1 MPEIAPQKNAL
12 VAYLISLDA
21 RGDRAALAALRGA
34 LRPGRELDALRFV
47 VPFLPAQGRDGASL
61 GSLARRRGEDDAI
74 LLASLFALHP
84 ENGPRSLASVLNSV
98 RIKTG
103 SDSIEGRFRALLSAG
118 RTDLAPHLRHA
129 VSLVAGRK
137 EAIDWGDLHR
147 AIRNW
152 DHQDDFVRR
161 EWARDFWAGA
171 PEQGASA
178 PAEGAA
184 VPVQLPST

>member
-61 GSLARRRGEDDAI
+61 GSLAR
-74 LLASLFALHP
+74 
-84 ENGPRSLASVLNSV
+84 LNSV